1 MKTRLFSTFFA
12 LMVMGVAAIAQN
24 ISWVVKP
31 GIYDRITPCGT
42 KLYEVTSGNRVG
54 VIDDAGREI
63 VPLECREITGFH
75 EGYALAL
82 ADEGG
87 QRRVLGILSA
97 DGDYAYVGDGRY
109 YTIERQEFVSEG
121 FLTVRDGSGNAG
133 YMNTRGVV
141 EHIFRDANL
150 VAPFCE
156 GYAAVW
162 IADDYHLLD
171 RRFRE
176 VEIVLTTNSELE
188 GGTNVYKGEAVVWAG
203 GKSYK
208 YNVATGDCR
217 KYRCKNEDLDY
228 LFCYSELTGRPQ
240 VVSHD
245 VFNMPT
251 SLVKPDMRNG
261 KYGYSRNGVSLLSC
275 QLEKASE
282 VYGEVAIVS
291 LGGKTGMLRMLPYDG
306 SFGVATS
313 TPEFEYWKGEAK
325 ELKHSFSV
333 TLPAG
338 WQDADLDVRVT
349 NGDGARVAVE
359 GKDGVY
365 TFSTQELTGQVAYQV
380 EIGYEGLKL
389 WDGQFSCN
397 YTSKKR
403 PVAVVDDRR
412 PDPVPVSQY
421 PLSVSVQMK
430 NTMADKNGRCYVVAT
445 ISNPNGKD
453 VSTNVTFS
461 GSELLNKSSHSV
473 KVPAKGS
480 LTVSTF
486 FTVKK
491 VAKGQSVTV
500 TCSAGGRASLTNLTL
515 RPQK

>member
-1 MKTRLFSTFFA
+1 
-12 LMVMGVAAIAQN
+12 MGVAAFAQN
-24 ISWVVKP
+24 ISWVVTP
-31 GIYDRITPCGT
+31 GTYDRITTCGAN
-42 KLYEVTSGNRVG
+42 LYEVAKGTRVG
-54 VIDDAGREI
+54 VIDNAGREI
-63 VPLECREITGFH
+63 VPVECKEITGFH

-87 QRRVLGILSA
+87 QHRLLGILS
-97 DGDYAYVGDGRY
+97 DSGDYAYVGDERY
-109 YTIERQEFVSEG
+109 YTMERQEFVSEG
-121 FLTVRDGSGNAG
+121 FLTVRDGGGNAG

-141 EHIFRDANL
+141 EHIFQGAGMA
-150 VAPFCE
+150 APFSE

-162 IADDYHLLD
+162 IADDYHLFNK
-171 RRFRE
+171 RFKE
-176 VEIVLTTNSELE
+176 VEILLTTNSELE

-217 KYRCKNEDLDY
+217 KCKVRDEDLDY
-228 LFCYSELTGRPQ
+228 LLCYSELTGRPQ
-240 VVSHD
+240 KAPLD
-245 VFNMPT
+245 VFSMPT
-251 SLVKPDMRNG
+251 SLVKPVLENG
-261 KYGYSRNGVSLLSC
+261 KYGYGRNGVSLLSC
-275 QLEKASE
+275 QLDKASE

-403 PVAVVDDRR
+403 PVPVPDDRR

-461 GSELLNKSSHSV
+461 GSELLNKSSYSI

-480 LTVSTF
+480 RTVETF

-500 TCSAGGRASLTNLTL
+500 TSSAGGRASLSNQTL
-515 RPQK
+515 IP